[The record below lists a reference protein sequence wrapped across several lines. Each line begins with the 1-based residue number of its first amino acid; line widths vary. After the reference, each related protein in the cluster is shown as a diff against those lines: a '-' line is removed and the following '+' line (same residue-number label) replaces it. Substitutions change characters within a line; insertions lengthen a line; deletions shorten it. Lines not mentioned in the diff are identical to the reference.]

1 MPKSLQINKKI
12 MNKYLE
18 FQIIYPYFNYNTY
31 NIQLLSDKLK
41 ISFDFDN
48 GKFSFHPSSYW
59 RFNKTLNA
67 KKLNFNEIEAF
78 VFNIGM
84 IELISYWKATCSPIV
99 NINLSFLS
107 DYQTMWWKN
116 LYYYGMGE
124 FFYKNNIEIKI
135 DEFIHFYINNF
146 KTYKKPNLKYL
157 DDNKVIVPIGGGKD
171 SIVTLELLRRSDF
184 EIIPLIINPNEATLR
199 ILDIAHIPRSDIIEI
214 HRMIDPTLLELN
226 KKGFFN
232 GHTPFSAMLAFYSIF
247 SAYMIGAKYIALSN
261 EFSANESTVRDSYV
275 NHQYSKSLKFENDFR
290 DYVKKYLN
298 DEIEYFSFLRPL
310 HELQVVKLFT
320 NYPQYFYAFRSCNI
334 GSKNDSWCANCAK
347 CLFVALMLSVYLDPQ
362 EIKKILGVD
371 IFSNLKLKPIMDE
384 LLGLKETKPFECVGT
399 IYEVRAVVNHLL
411 MDKNY
416 NCLPLFSDLKPMPA
430 ANLDDLEKSWND
442 IHFLPEKFEKLLKK
456 NFY

>member
-18 FQIIYPYFNYNTY
+18 FQINYPYFNYNTY

>member
-1 MPKSLQINKKI
+1 

-18 FQIIYPYFNYNTY
+18 FQINYPYFNYNTY

>member
-1 MPKSLQINKKI
+1 
-12 MNKYLE
+12 
-18 FQIIYPYFNYNTY
+18 
-31 NIQLLSDKLK
+31 
-41 ISFDFDN
+41 
-48 GKFSFHPSSYW
+48 
-59 RFNKTLNA
+59 
-67 KKLNFNEIEAF
+67 
-78 VFNIGM
+78 
-84 IELISYWKATCSPIV
+84 
-99 NINLSFLS
+99 
-107 DYQTMWWKN
+107 MWWKN